1 MTTKNEKTISI
12 EDITVEDVLS
22 PDATL
27 EVMDV
32 AASDYDMALE
42 LAEHPDT
49 SGELLHKIFKAHR
62 NNYLEDDEEYSYILA
77 EVVSHRNATADL
89 LLKALQMKGDGD
101 EHIRAIAASNHNAD
115 EKVLSKALKED
126 DGIVVHAALQNKNM
140 TPQLFVN
147 YIKSQLKEKDPLFQ
161 LTACS
166 LLSNISL

>member
-1 MTTKNEKTISI
+1 MATKKKKKINI
-12 EDITVEDVLS
+12 EDITVEDALS

-42 LAEHPDT
+42 LVEHPDT
-49 SGELLHKIFKAHR
+49 SGELLHKIFKAHL
-62 NNYLEDDEEYSYILA
+62 NNDLQEGEEYNCILSA
-77 EVVSHRNATADL
+77 VVSHRNATADL
-89 LLKALQMKGDGD
+89 LLKALQLEADGD
-101 EHIRAIAASNHNAD
+101 EHIRAFAASNHNAD

>member
-1 MTTKNEKTISI
+1 MANNKTINI

-22 PDATL
+22 PDATP

-32 AASDYDMALE
+32 AASDYDMATD
-42 LAEHPDT
+42 LAEHPDA

-62 NNYLEDDEEYSYILA
+62 GNYLEDNEDFFFLE

-89 LLKALQMKGDGD
+89 LLKALQMKGDGNST
-101 EHIRAIAASNHNAD
+101 IRAIAASNHNAD

-126 DGIVVHAALQNKNM
+126 DGSVVSAALQNKNM

-161 LTACS
+161 LTARS
-166 LLSNISL
+166 LLSNMSL